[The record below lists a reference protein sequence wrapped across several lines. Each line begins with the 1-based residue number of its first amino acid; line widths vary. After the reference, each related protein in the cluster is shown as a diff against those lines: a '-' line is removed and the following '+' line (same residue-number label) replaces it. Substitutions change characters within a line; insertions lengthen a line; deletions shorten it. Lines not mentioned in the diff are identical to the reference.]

1 VQSDTLE
8 LWLRGDFEVN
18 VLIVDDNE
26 AAADLLQELLVLQ
39 DHKARCT
46 YTGQQALDVAAS
58 EVFDAALVD
67 LTLPDFPGT
76 EVARQLRATARGE
89 PPLLVAISGYSAD
102 EASVS
107 AGLFDHHL
115 QKPIDF
121 DVLDRILSRAAAG

>member
-1 VQSDTLE
+1 M
-8 LWLRGDFEVN
+8 N

-39 DHKARCT
+39 DHTARCT
-46 YTGQQALDVAAS
+46 YTGQQALDVAAG

-76 EVARQLRATARGE
+76 EVARQLRASARGE
-89 PPLLVAISGYSAD
+89 PPLLVAISGYSAED
-102 EASVS
+102 ASGG

-121 DVLDRILSRAAAG
+121 EVLERILTRAAAR